1 MILNLTFN
9 NLSLNKHLV
18 LTILTKIKSH
28 SLILYFTYIFC
39 DICLFKTSHQL
50 SCKQPLKGFSHRTFL
65 CSVISLAYE
74 AFSVSVLGPCSW
86 PTFALQNVPCTLH
99 TSLATSLDIGIYCHG
114 CLYTQN
120 NVQFQLTL
128 TRF

>member
-9 NLSLNKHLV
+9 NLTLNKHLV

-28 SLILYFTYIFC
+28 SLILCFTYIFC
-39 DICLFKTSHQL
+39 DIFLFKTSHQL

-74 AFSVSVLGPCSW
+74 AFFSVSTRSLFL
-86 PTFALQNVPCTLH
+86 TNICTPKCPLYTSYISRNLTRYRHLLPWLPLH
-99 TSLATSLDIGIYCHG
+99 TK
-114 CLYTQN
+114 
-120 NVQFQLTL
+120 
-128 TRF
+128 